1 MTLSKFNPEH
11 IIKSIYSSPFNQYK
25 NNMGLVLDVS
35 YVTDNIIVCSYPVM
49 KYPKMFYRNSLVD
62 LVTYLDANHGR
73 KNWKIYNLKAEMN
86 DSDYTDDD
94 FAMVLESKHVTPPAG
109 KSEKITSTFRS
120 RKMLEDHCNVSGIKL
135 LFRSNADEIVK
146 PPISVKSHL
155 LRAGWIDHS
164 PPSFLHL
171 QNLIDDIR
179 DTVSRGK
186 VAVIHCKMGKGR
198 SGTLVVAYLM
208 TYLQLPRHEA
218 QSLFLSTRFK
228 TGISKG
234 VTIASQLRYLKYQE
248 MFLRYEAKQREEI
261 IKNLSTIEFKILS
274 IEFTN
279 SIGQYSSEF
288 LKKANNTTVSIK
300 IQSHSSGKSGLIDLF
315 SKQCSTGKGSLRSLT
330 SKQIIVP
337 NINVTFS
344 DIRLSFGIRSKTSQF
359 INNVSH
365 LSSFSSC
372 WLNLYWES
380 VLQSKNLDNDSNYIL
395 PKNERFEFYIPWE
408 ELDGFKG
415 TSGKGL
421 KLFDSISIRWMLL

>member
-1 MTLSKFNPEH
+1 MTLSKLNPEH

-25 NNMGLVLDVS
+25 NDMGLVLDVS
-35 YVTDNIIVCSYPVM
+35 YITDNIIVCSYPVM

-73 KNWKIYNLKAEMN
+73 KNWKIYNLKTEMN
-86 DSDYTDDD
+86 DSDYTDND
-94 FAMVLESKHVTPPAG
+94 FAMVLKSKRLTE
-109 KSEKITSTFRS
+109 KSQVIDALSSSFRS
-120 RKMLEDHCNVSGIKL
+120 RKMLQDHCKVCGIKL
-135 LFRSNADEIVK
+135 LFQSTATEILK
-146 PPISVKSHL
+146 PAESVKSHL
-155 LRAGWIDHS
+155 LRYGWLDHS
-164 PPSFLHL
+164 PPPFLHL
-171 QNLIDDIR
+171 QKLIKDIR
-179 DTVSRGK
+179 DNVFQGK

-228 TGISKG
+228 SGISKG
-234 VTIASQLRYLKYQE
+234 VTIVSQLRYLKYQE
-248 MFLRYEAKQREEI
+248 MFLRYEEQQRKLI
-261 IKNLSTIEFKILS
+261 IDSLSKMQFKILS
-274 IEFTN
+274 IEFVN
-279 SIGQYSSEF
+279 SIGQYSSE
-288 LKKANNTTVSIK
+288 LLNKANNTTISIK
-300 IQSHSSGKSGLIDLF
+300 IQTHSKIKPTLIDLF
-315 SKQCSTGKGSLRSLT
+315 SKQCSTNKGSLRSLT
-330 SKQIIVP
+330 SKQITVP
-337 NINVTFS
+337 NIVVVCS

-380 VLQSKNLDNDSNYIL
+380 VLQSRNLDLDSNYIL
-395 PKNERFEFYIPWE
+395 PKNERFEFSVSWE

-421 KLFDSISIRWMLL
+421 KLFDAVSIRWTLV